1 MTTSAKKRST
11 TKKAATACKA
21 TTKKKASSRRRP
33 PAKKARANTAA
44 LLAQPEHGEGTTTN
58 SVKAEEAIRYTSDGQ
73 VHLAVVA
80 ADPVVAVALP
90 EPSPDDTQSA
100 PTAGPASQET
110 PSSGSHAGTTSD
122 REPIE
127 GKKELAG
134 FDSLGRP
141 QLQPAKSTDTNAQ
154 SANTAGLP
162 TQPLHP
168 VIAAISP
175 DLVQLDKYDES
186 YPYTERLP
194 CKLRDDEISEC
205 AMQLASRMRQM
216 DALVVENRRKRAYL
230 RELESTKRAE
240 IEELQR
246 AVTDGEQL
254 RDVEVLAVADI
265 KQVETYKVRL
275 DNGSRI
281 PGSERTMSEDELHKA
296 RQTALPGY

>member
-1 MTTSAKKRST
+1 MTTSAKKRTT
-11 TKKAATACKA
+11 TKKAATTCKA
-21 TTKKKASSRRRP
+21 TTKKKTSSRRRT
-33 PAKKARANTAA
+33 PAKKARTNTAP
-44 LLAQPEHGEGTTTN
+44 LAPPEYGEGTTTN
-58 SVKAEEAIRYTSDGQ
+58 RVKPEEAIRYASDGQ
-73 VHLAVVA
+73 VHLTVIA
-80 ADPVVAVALP
+80 ADPVGAVELP

-100 PTAGPASQET
+100 PTTGPASQET
-110 PSSGSHAGTTSD
+110 PSSGSHADTTSA
-122 REPIE
+122 REPTE
-127 GKKELAG
+127 GNKELAG
-134 FDSLGRP
+134 FDSLGRT

-154 SANTAGLP
+154 SANIAGLQA
-162 TQPLHP
+162 QPLHP

-216 DALVVENRRKRAYL
+216 DALLVENRRKRAYL
-230 RELESTKRAE
+230 RELEAKKRAE

-254 RDVEVLAVADI
+254 RHVEVLAVADI

-281 PGSERTMSEDELHKA
+281 PGSERTMNDDELHKA